1 MELDK
6 ERRVSS
12 PVEQPEPP
20 PSAQEEKT
28 IPPGGRLVT
37 VFFLIFGGVFL
48 QQSLALWAR
57 ESSCSIGP
65 RPQRKRDLPSCNIRS
80 SSGADS
86 SRFSAKFKVPVREP
100 GKTPWTAGLGRTEAS
115 VSPGLFDLPAYE
127 HRLLRASD
135 FWSPISFGLR
145 AVPDGEHVLPDSPQ
159 YGKKR
164 CVHRCADGCDLRHF
178 RTGVQGYAAIRRCRQ
193 WIF

>member
-57 ESSCSIGP
+57 DP
-65 RPQRKRDLPSCNIRS
+65 APSGSATFPLAISVLLLALTVVDFLQNLKCRS
-80 SSGADS
+80 
-86 SRFSAKFKVPVREP
+86 ENQ
-100 GKTPWTAGLGRTEAS
+100 GKPLGQQAW
-115 VSPGLFDLPAYE
+115 D
-127 HRLLRASD
+127 
-135 FWSPISFGLR
+135 GLR
-145 AVPDGEHVLPDSPQ
+145 HLFPRDS
-159 YGKKR
+159 
-164 CVHRCADGCDLRHF
+164 L
-178 RTGVQGYAAIRRCRQ
+178 I
-193 WIF
+193 

>member
-20 PSAQEEKT
+20 PSTQEEKS

-57 ESSCSIGP
+57 DPAPSGSATFPLAISVLLLALTVVDFLQNLKRRSENQGKPLGQQAWDGLRHLFPRDSLIFLLMSIAYYALLIFGVP
-65 RPQRKRDLPSCNIRS
+65 FLLASVLFLMGSMCYLIPHNVVKNAVYTAVLMAAIY
-80 SSGADS
+80 AI
-86 SRFSAKFKVPVREP
+86 FVLVFKV
-100 GKTPWTAGLGRTEAS
+100 T
-115 VSPGLFDLPAYE
+115 LP
-127 HRLLRASD
+127 
-135 FWSPISFGLR
+135 
-145 AVPDGEHVLPDSPQ
+145 
-159 YGKKR
+159 
-164 CVHRCADGCDLRHF
+164 
-178 RTGVQGYAAIRRCRQ
+178 
-193 WIF
+193 

>member
-57 ESSCSIGP
+57 DPAPSGSATFPLAISVLLLALTVVDFLQNLKCRSENQGKPLGQQAWDGLRHLFPRDSLIFLLMSIAYYALLIFGVP
-65 RPQRKRDLPSCNIRS
+65 FLLASVLFLMGSMCYLIPHNMVKNAVYTAVLMAAIY
-80 SSGADS
+80 AI
-86 SRFSAKFKVPVREP
+86 FVLVFKV
-100 GKTPWTAGLGRTEAS
+100 T
-115 VSPGLFDLPAYE
+115 LP
-127 HRLLRASD
+127 
-135 FWSPISFGLR
+135 
-145 AVPDGEHVLPDSPQ
+145 
-159 YGKKR
+159 
-164 CVHRCADGCDLRHF
+164 
-178 RTGVQGYAAIRRCRQ
+178 
-193 WIF
+193 